1 MTTETATVEVSATET
16 VTAPAKP
23 VGRPRQISDKVLA
36 RAQQFYS
43 EKKMTVAQIAS
54 LPWCNI
60 TPAALYYHLKGA
72 SPKGDAGVEMRPRG
86 RKGLSAEQLAFL
98 VAQFEAGKTLTE
110 IREMPALCSRVK
122 VKNPAEG
129 EPASKKHMFSL
140 ATLSKAVKDA
150 GFTPKRGRPASPV
163 EDEPEAE
170 VAAEAPEAEVAA
182 EAPEAEVAAE
192 APEAE
197 VAAEAPEAE
206 VAAEA
211 PMLDEASAA
220 E

>member
-23 VGRPRQISDKVLA
+23 VGRPRLISDKALA
-36 RAQQFYS
+36 RAEQLYS
-43 EKKMTVAQIAS
+43 SGQTVAQIAKQ
-54 LPWCNI
+54 PWCNI
-60 TPAALYYHLKGA
+60 TPAALYYHLKGS

-86 RKGLSAEQLAFL
+86 RKGLSTEQLAFL
-98 VAQFEAGKTLTE
+98 LAQFEAGKTLTE
-110 IREMPALCSRVK
+110 IREMPELCSRVK

-182 EAPEAEVAAE
+182 EAPMV
-192 APEAE
+192 
-197 VAAEAPEAE
+197 
-206 VAAEA
+206 
-211 PMLDEASAA
+211 DEASA